1 MSKRKHEDTEQQK
14 TEDKDSSPPSAKIAP
29 IFLNAAQ
36 KIHGT
41 WHVLTGQLMIYTTQG
56 ILHRSKI
63 AGFDLDGTLIKTKS
77 GRVFPL
83 NNDDWQFWSRGTIG
97 KLRRCH
103 EDGFKL
109 CIFTNQ
115 MGIQKK
121 YVDANGFKI
130 KIQNICTAIG
140 VPTQV
145 FVSIGT
151 PNFRKPSTG
160 MWDKLEESENGSIR
174 IERSES
180 FFVGDAAGRIN
191 NDNRSKSDHS
201 CADREFAINLGLKFY
216 TPEQFFF
223 NK

>member
-103 EDGFKL
+103 EDG
-109 CIFTNQ
+109 
-115 MGIQKK
+115 
-121 YVDANGFKI
+121 
-130 KIQNICTAIG
+130 
-140 VPTQV
+140 
-145 FVSIGT
+145 
-151 PNFRKPSTG
+151 

-180 FFVGDAAGRIN
+180 FFVG
-191 NDNRSKSDHS
+191 DNRSKSDHS